1 LLASFANEPSYEASA
16 ITLAKSNDF
25 SSWRDG
31 GNLIDLVLALRFDEY
46 EGLACVDEMV
56 SLLENRIS
64 YVFDEY
70 MSSDDL
76 ETLSDKID
84 KHRKILGSEVIV
96 AMERAIV
103 RELDEC
109 MSTIAAMDSKS
120 TLSDHT
126 RMLER
131 LGKMV
136 DAPAETI
143 AMAISRVEERLAEI
157 KDSASE
163 APPPQ
168 VTGDAPPERDIFDNV
183 ALQNLFDPLASDQVV
198 LEGDAQ

>member
-1 LLASFANEPSYEASA
+1 
-16 ITLAKSNDF
+16 LAKSNDF